1 MAYDLT
7 DYKDESYGLL
17 DKGDYEVVLDK
28 IEIKQSSNGNEYAN
42 LQYKVRNDVDQSF
55 KNRVLFDTLF
65 KEKDKEG
72 RITGFYNRARITKI
86 LKAIFPENT
95 PLNFQSAED
104 IFETM
109 VGHKLIVNVNQ
120 RHDDYFGEDRNYI
133 AYFKPTKHGDKTL
146 DTSAVAE
153 VKNESP
159 KQTGSEKES
168 PFESTKYIISED
180 DLPF

>member
-7 DYKDESYGLL
+7 DYKDESFGLL
-17 DKGDYEVVLDK
+17 DKGDYEVILDK
-28 IEIKQSSNGNEYAN
+28 IEIKQSSNGNEYAT
-42 LQYKVRNDVDQSF
+42 LQYKVRSDVDQSF
-55 KNRVLFDTLF
+55 KNRVLFDTIF

-109 VGHKLIVNVNQ
+109 VGHKLVVNVNQ
-120 RHDDYFGEDRNYI
+120 KYDEFWGEDKNYI
-133 AYFKPTKHGDKTL
+133 VYFKPTKHGDKTL
-146 DTSAVAE
+146 DTSAGSE
-153 VKNESP
+153 VKKEVSS
-159 KQTGSEKES
+159 QTESEKDDLY
-168 PFESTKYIISED
+168 ESTLNLINDD